1 MEAPEL
7 RVKTNLSKLLKDRR
21 LSVIKLSSLAQVP
34 HKTIYHWLTGQAPG
48 VVGLY
53 KVSRVLGVS
62 LEDLAFAGQEAEE
75 SHIGPWLKK
84 CRERVRMTQLEA
96 AQKVQMAWLALE
108 LIEAGEADPDIVTIV
123 TLATHYQVSPSVLT
137 AKLKSMGKSGKKD
150 LRHLISGAP
159 LIP

>member
-1 MEAPEL
+1 MDAPVL

-21 LSVIKLSSLAQVP
+21 LSVLKLSALAQVP

-53 KVSRVLGVS
+53 KVCRALGVS
-62 LEDLAFAGQEAEE
+62 LEDLAFAGQVNEE

-96 AQKVQMAWLALE
+96 AQKVQMAWHELE
-108 LIEAGEADPDIVTIV
+108 LIEAGEADPDIVTIA
-123 TLATHYQVSPSVLT
+123 TLAAHYQVSPSVLN
-137 AKLKSMGKSGKKD
+137 AKMKSLGRI
-150 LRHLISGAP
+150 L
-159 LIP
+159 